1 MTQEQRNRLEY
12 EAWKDTEQYADQM
25 KERGAIDS
33 YKQGF
38 INGAEWMEQNQW
50 TPIREGLPKESG
62 QYDVT
67 TFLRSGARIVE
78 TWGFDANWPDED
90 KEEWRDRVAAW
101 KFPTQ
106 PYSPPKPQENA

>member
-1 MTQEQRNRLEY
+1 MTKEQREKLEQAATSFCFREIGNQRLAPRSY
-12 EAWKDTEQYADQM
+12 VHEAFEQ
-25 KERGAIDS
+25 
-33 YKQGF
+33 
-38 INGAEWMEQNQW
+38 GAEWMEQNQW